1 MRVSCCLLFWGLNKN
16 GFPPTCAHS
25 HEHQMLQRQ
34 RIGKTGRWAAFLFGR
49 DVDDSPCHQPIFTN
63 VPSPFNQT
71 PLLLFSF
78 LCSLFSALFS
88 ALFSLSPSSSLSLP
102 RFHPISFNHK
112 KEKEKNRHH
121 VNQLGKA
128 PAPAKEKGKA
138 GKGVC
143 GDEGLHGQAAMGN
156 PKTHGRPRKPFN
168 YDPQRPTSARQHTSL
183 VLCIHSLL
191 LFFSSFH
198 SLSLLLL
205 ILLA

>member
-1 MRVSCCLLFWGLNKN
+1 M
-16 GFPPTCAHS
+16 
-25 HEHQMLQRQ
+25 
-34 RIGKTGRWAAFLFGR
+34 AFLPH
-49 DVDDSPCHQPIFTN
+49 VPTATN
-63 VPSPFNQT
+63 TKCCSGSELAKQEGGLLSFLGGTWMIHHVTSQSSQT
-71 PLLLFSF
+71 FLPLSTKHRFFFSLFSSLFSF
-78 LCSLFSALFS
+78 LCSLLSSLFF
-88 ALFSLSPSSSLSLP
+88 FSLLSRSLASTLSLSTT
-102 RFHPISFNHK
+102 K
-112 KEKEKNRHH
+112 KRKKKKNRHH